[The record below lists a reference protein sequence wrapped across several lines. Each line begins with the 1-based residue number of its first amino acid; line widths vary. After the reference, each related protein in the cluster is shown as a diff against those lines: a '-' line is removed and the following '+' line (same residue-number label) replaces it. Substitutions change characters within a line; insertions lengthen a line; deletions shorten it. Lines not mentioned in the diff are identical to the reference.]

1 MKQLVM
7 AAALTLITAAPLLAQ
22 SERAYVTGVGGF
34 ATSPD
39 VTSANVLAEAGVR
52 VAPHLLVFGNLGE
65 IRNLQPSEEQP
76 TVDSTTASVAAAQ
89 GLSVLGTARVPALYS
104 IGGLRYEVPMQGRV
118 SPYVMGGL
126 GVARLSPTAHF
137 TYSSGTLPDGTTPAT
152 GADVTDQLVT
162 AGLFT
167 APAASNAFMFTLGG
181 GVDVPVAQHWAVD
194 VGYRFSRFNA
204 TAPLNAQG
212 ATFRLGYRF

>member
-1 MKQLVM
+1 
-7 AAALTLITAAPLLAQ
+7 
-22 SERAYVTGVGGF
+22 
-34 ATSPD
+34 
-39 VTSANVLAEAGVR
+39 
-52 VAPHLLVFGNLGE
+52 
-65 IRNLQPSEEQP
+65 
-76 TVDSTTASVAAAQ
+76 VAAAQ

-204 TAPLNAQG
+204 ATPLNAQG
-212 ATFRLGYRF
+212 ATFGLGYRF